1 MAKHP
6 GAAVE
11 RRAPEGDVCATV
23 VAAVSEATGVE
34 TDSLDPLYTVVE
46 PDVLRSLCQ
55 TRPGVEGH
63 VTFTWAGCEV
73 TVHSDRRVL
82 VRERTAGSPA
92 D

>member
-1 MAKHP
+1 MAELP

-11 RRAPEGDVCATV
+11 RRAPEGDVCASI
-23 VAAVSEATGVE
+23 VAAVSEATGAE
-34 TDSLDPLYTVVE
+34 NDSLEPLYAAVE
-46 PDVLRSLCQ
+46 PSVLRSLCQ
-55 TRPGVEGH
+55 TRQCVEGH

-82 VRERTAGSPA
+82 VREQTGGRPA